1 LSHGSVISA
10 TTIDRII
17 PNISNNDLNTV
28 WEVKS
33 LLIGGY
39 ILINTIRDSQNNHF
53 IYGYLYDRKEADY
66 IPWEFPEPVQTNLN
80 GVYQILPHNNTL
92 LVAQM
97 EKNNSWQFQV
107 IDLSKF
113 ALDEDNGYFNP
124 NVVFTFPAIN
134 SSIDPNNLKFQTFS
148 IKFKYP
154 VEVSDGSL
162 SIYQVIDDRQYF
174 RQSISCIPTMN
185 FRSFGS
191 FCSLYGD
198 RTLEFIY

>member
-97 EKNNSWQFQV
+97 EKNNSWQFLV

-124 NVVFTFPAIN
+124 NVVSTYPAIDSSVVSLIYPAID
-134 SSIDPNNLKFQTFS
+134 SSIEPLIYPVIDSFTVALTCFVIGSS
-148 IKFKYP
+148 IETQDNPQSSLRISIEFKYP
-154 VEVSDGSL
+154 Y
-162 SIYQVIDDRQYF
+162 IK
-174 RQSISCIPTMN
+174 
-185 FRSFGS
+185 
-191 FCSLYGD
+191 
-198 RTLEFIY
+198 